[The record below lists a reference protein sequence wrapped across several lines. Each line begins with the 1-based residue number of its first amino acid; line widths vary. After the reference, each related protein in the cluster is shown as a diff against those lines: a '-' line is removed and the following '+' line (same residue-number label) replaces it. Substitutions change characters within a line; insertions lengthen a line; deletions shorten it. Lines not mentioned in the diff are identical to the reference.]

1 MAPAV
6 NGTDAVVEE
15 GEVTVPIVGA
25 CGTVVA
31 VTAEDAALALPVPA
45 VLVAVTV
52 YVYCVEDCNPV
63 IIIGLDAPVAV
74 YDPGL
79 DVTVK
84 EVAVRPVVAGEK
96 AIDFLPLLK
105 ARPEGVSV
113 ATTEVGAS
121 GGTIETAS
129 QALDLFTKPF
139 LKLWLDIL
147 NNGIVYYAISTPL
160 I

>member
-1 MAPAV
+1 VAPAV
-6 NGTDAVVEE
+6 NGILAVVDP
-15 GEVTVPIVGA
+15 VAVAVPTVGA

-31 VTAEDAALALPVPA
+31 VTAEEAALALLAPA
-45 VLVAVTV
+45 APVAVTV

-63 IIIGLDAPVAV
+63 TISGLEAPVAV
-74 YDPGL
+74 SDPGL

-84 EVAVRPVVAGEK
+84 EVTGRPVVAAKK
-96 AIDFLPLLK
+96 ATDCRPLLK

-147 NNGIVYYAISTPL
+147 NSGIVYYAISTPL

>member
-1 MAPAV
+1 
-6 NGTDAVVEE
+6 
-15 GEVTVPIVGA
+15 
-25 CGTVVA
+25 
-31 VTAEDAALALPVPA
+31 
-45 VLVAVTV
+45 
-52 YVYCVEDCNPV
+52 VYCVEDCNPV
-63 IIIGLDAPVAV
+63 TIIGLEGPVSV

-79 DVTVK
+79 EVTVK